1 MKLIVVPKKAG
12 TVELYLVGVRT
23 EGLGEPV
30 SMPCPLVSGCFRMT
44 RHLLISSGRLQG
56 IVQVLKSKEQQRAQ

>member
-1 MKLIVVPKKAG
+1 MKLILVPKKAG

-44 RHLLISSGRLQG
+44 RLVLISSGRLQG
-56 IVQVLKSKEQQRAQ
+56 IVQVLKSKEQQRAW